1 MLKEVGLRLAGKV
14 AVILGASD
22 EAGSGWAIAERFAAE
37 GARVVVA
44 ARRLE
49 EVQRLADRIGGHA
62 AACDACKEAD
72 IRNLADAVIERH
84 GKLDIAINAAGGTT
98 QVTIADAQEADIMAA
113 LQLNYVAHF
122 QFVRHMAARMDA
134 GGSII
139 LFSSMASTH
148 PIEHLATY
156 ACAKAATNCLVKYA
170 ALEYGPRNIRV
181 NAILPGTIASA
192 QAKAFLA
199 IPGMMDLATREV
211 PLGRVGEP
219 ADYSDAA
226 LWLAGDAFVTGLNL
240 QVSGGNQLTRFPRA
254 TERAALSP
262 DVYNLGGDATT
273 G

>member
-1 MLKEVGLRLAGKV
+1 MRLAGKV

-22 EAGSGWAIAERFAAE
+22 EEGSGWAIAERFAAE
-37 GARVVVA
+37 GARVIVA

-49 EVQRLADRIGGHA
+49 QVERLARRIDGMA
-62 AACDACKEAD
+62 IRCDACNESD
-72 IRNLADAVIERH
+72 IDDLAEVAVAKY

-98 QVTIADAQEADIMAA
+98 EVTIAEAREADILAA
-113 LQLNYVAHF
+113 LQLNYIAHF
-122 QFVRHMAARMDA
+122 HFVRHMAARMTD

-156 ACAKAATNCLVKYA
+156 GCAKAATNCLVQYA

-199 IPGMMDLATREV
+199 IPGMMDLATSEI
-211 PLGRVGEP
+211 PLGRVGQP
-219 ADYSDAA
+219 ADFSDAA

-240 QVSGGNQLTRFPRA
+240 QISGGNQLTRFPRA
-254 TERAALSP
+254 TERAELCP
-262 DVYNLGGDATT
+262 ELHILG
-273 G
+273 